1 MPEKLV
7 DAGVLEVLH
16 LHLDHG
22 SQKLVNDL
30 LHCIRDLSDVAAKQ
44 NVKNVTPILAKA
56 MQLMG
61 AYPYVCVSVS

>member
-1 MPEKLV
+1 M